1 MGEAWSLIVAK
12 VRWEVKLS
20 LSKRAGEM
28 PASPIRKLVPYADQ
42 AKARGIHVYHLNIGQ
57 PDIETPAPVLEA
69 LRNFGERIVA
79 YTHSQGSASY
89 LASLRS
95 FYAREGIA
103 LEPWQINVTKGGSEA
118 ILFAML
124 ATLNEGDEI
133 LVPEPFYTNYIG
145 FACMAGVKI
154 LPLTTTVE
162 QGFHL
167 PDKATIEACLTPR
180 TRAIMLCNPGN
191 PTGVVYTR
199 EEMDRVAQIVRE
211 RGLWWIS
218 DEVYR
223 EFVFEPEPSAY
234 ASVLNIHG
242 LEDQVIV
249 VDSVSKRFSM
259 CGARVGCLMSRNKEV
274 MDAVL
279 RMSQA
284 RLSAPQIEQYIAT
297 AAHHLPASFLHDMV
311 DVYRKRRDVV
321 FQALQAIPDVLAGRP
336 EGAFYTIPRLPIH
349 DTEDFARWLLTDF
362 SRDGETVMVAPA
374 AGFYASPGLGR
385 NEIRIAYVLKEE
397 ALQRA
402 MRLLGEAIQE
412 YRSTH

>member
-1 MGEAWSLIVAK
+1 
-12 VRWEVKLS
+12 
-20 LSKRAGEM
+20 M
-28 PASPIRKLVPYADQ
+28 PASPIRKLVPYAEQ

-57 PDIETPAPVLEA
+57 PDIETPTPVLEA

-95 FYAREGIA
+95 FYAREGIHV
-103 LEPWQINVTKGGSEA
+103 EPWQINVTKGGSEA

-167 PDKATIEACLTPR
+167 PDKKAIEACLTPR

-223 EFVFEPEPSAY
+223 EFVFEPEPDAY

-242 LEDQVIV
+242 LEEQAIV

-297 AAHHLPASFLHDMV
+297 AAHHLPASFLHGMV
-311 DVYRKRRDVV
+311 EVYRKRRDVV
-321 FQALQAIPDVLAGRP
+321 FQALQAMPDVLAGRP

>member
-1 MGEAWSLIVAK
+1 M
-12 VRWEVKLS
+12 KLS
-20 LSKRAGEM
+20 LSERAGQM

-57 PDIETPAPVLEA
+57 PDIETPAPVLDA
-69 LRNFGERIVA
+69 LRNFGERVVA
-79 YTHSQGSASY
+79 YTHSQGSATY
-89 LASLRS
+89 LASLQS

-124 ATLNEGDEI
+124 ATLNAGDEI

-154 LPLTTTVE
+154 LPLTTSVE
-162 QGFHL
+162 NGFHL
-167 PDKATIEACLTPR
+167 PDKEAIEACLTPR

-199 EEMDRVAQIVRE
+199 KEIERVAQIVQE

-223 EFVFEPEPSAY
+223 EFIFDPEPGAY

-259 CGARVGCLMSRNKEV
+259 CGARVGCLMSRNREV
-274 MDAVL
+274 MDVVL

-297 AAHHLPASFLHDMV
+297 AAHALPASFLHGMV

-321 FQALQAIPDVLAGRP
+321 FQALQTMPGVLAGRP
-336 EGAFYTIPRLPIH
+336 EGAFYTIPRLPID

-374 AGFYASPGLGR
+374 AGFYATPGLGR
-385 NEIRIAYVLKEE
+385 NEIRIAYVLEE
-397 ALQRA
+397 KALQRA
-402 MRLLGEAIQE
+402 MDLLGEAIKE
-412 YRSTH
+412 YQSTH